1 MMRRPGMLAFRQPV
15 LACLCG
21 GMVDTA
27 DLKSAGRKAVP
38 VRVRLEAPNQEC
50 GEWRGVRMILV
61 NTGVFDDVIQV
72 DAEEYG

>member
-1 MMRRPGMLAFRQPV
+1 MMRRPGMLVFRQPV

-38 VRVRLEAPNQEC
+38 VRVRLEAPNQEDE
-50 GEWRGVRMILV
+50 EWRGVHVTLV
-61 NTGVFDDVIQV
+61 NTGVFDDGLQV

>member
-1 MMRRPGMLAFRQPV
+1 MRQPGMLAFRQPV

-38 VRVRLEAPNQEC
+38 VRVRSEAPKQEG
-50 GEWRGVRMILV
+50 GEWGRVQAALV
-61 NTGVFDDVIQV
+61 NTGIFYDAMQV

>member
-27 DLKSAGRKAVP
+27 DLKSAGCKAVP

-50 GEWRGVRMILV
+50 GEWGRVQAALV
-61 NTGVFDDVIQV
+61 NTGVFDDAMQV
-72 DAEEYG
+72 DAGECG